1 MTKYLHFISCSS
13 NYSMSGIQVHW
24 YESKVFSQL
33 ELRHVQ
39 KTDGRKAHR
48 QSVFHERGEA
58 Y

>member
-1 MTKYLHFISCSS
+1 
-13 NYSMSGIQVHW
+13 MSGIQVHW